1 MEKVI
6 QVHGLSRQ
14 EFFDAFERFEENLM
28 NSVVQWLQPHIRKI
42 YQRLLKELVQP

>member
-1 MEKVI
+1 MEKAI
-6 QVHGLSRQ
+6 YLDHLSRQ
-14 EFFDAFERFEENLM
+14 EFINAFERLEENLM